1 MGVMAGKGG
10 CAVFCENCGKKLPEG
25 AKFCTE
31 CGAPVASSAE
41 PEETVAPEMTE
52 TEAPATATVS
62 ETVTPIETDRVS
74 ETAKSASAI
83 SETATV
89 TTVAGTDG
97 MSGGVRIE
105 HKGNETWRDKY
116 LNWEGRL
123 NRKPYIWRG
132 IFLNCFAY
140 FATRISFFLFGDS
153 TLAAFLAFGV
163 SLLCFLSASS
173 LSIRRLHDLDR
184 NGWFWLLCFIP
195 LVNFFLGI
203 YLLFFRGTKGENR
216 YGPDPLA

>member
-1 MGVMAGKGG
+1 M
-10 CAVFCENCGKKLPEG
+10 FCENCGKKLPEG

-31 CGAPVASSAE
+31 CGAPVASSAR
-41 PEETVAPEMTE
+41 PEETVAPEIPE
-52 TEAPATATVS
+52 TEDPAAAVMP
-62 ETVTPIETDRVS
+62 ETEPFVETEHVS
-74 ETAKSASAI
+74 ETAESAPAV
-83 SETATV
+83 SEIAATTA
-89 TTVAGTDG
+89 AGTTH
-97 MSGGVRIE
+97 RAYAE
-105 HKGNETWRDKY
+105 HKGNETWKDKY

-140 FATRISFFLFGDS
+140 FVTRISFFLFGDS

-173 LSIRRLHDLDR
+173 LSIRRLHDLNR

-203 YLLFFRGTKGENR
+203 YLLFFRGTEGENR

>member
-1 MGVMAGKGG
+1 M
-10 CAVFCENCGKKLPEG
+10 FCENCGKKLPEG

-31 CGAPVASSAE
+31 CGASVESFVE
-41 PEETVAPEMTE
+41 PEEAVASETTAPTAAVMPETE
-52 TEAPATATVS
+52 TFVKAEHAPDTAESASAVSEIATAT
-62 ETVTPIETDRVS
+62 
-74 ETAKSASAI
+74 
-83 SETATV
+83 TATE
-89 TTVAGTDG
+89 AAG

-105 HKGNETWRDKY
+105 HKGNETWKDKY

-140 FATRISFFLFGDS
+140 FATRIFFFLFGDS

-163 SLLCFLSASS
+163 SILCFLSASS
-173 LSIRRLHDLDR
+173 LSIRRLHDLNR
-184 NGWFWLLCFIP
+184 NGWFWLLCFVP

-203 YLLFFRGTKGENR
+203 YLFFFRGTEGENR

>member
-1 MGVMAGKGG
+1 M
-10 CAVFCENCGKKLPEG
+10 FCENCGKKLPEG

-31 CGAPVASSAE
+31 CGAPVASSART
-41 PEETVAPEMTE
+41 EETVAPEMPE
-52 TEAPATATVS
+52 TEAPAAAIMPEPEPSV
-62 ETVTPIETDRVS
+62 ETEHVS
-74 ETAKSASAI
+74 ETAESAPAV
-83 SETATV
+83 SEIAATTA
-89 TTVAGTDG
+89 AGTAH
-97 MSGGVRIE
+97 RAYTE
-105 HKGNETWRDKY
+105 HKGNETWKDKY

-140 FATRISFFLFGDS
+140 FVTRISFFLFGDS

-173 LSIRRLHDLDR
+173 LSIRRLHDLNR

-203 YLLFFRGTKGENR
+203 YLLFFRGTEGENR

>member
-1 MGVMAGKGG
+1 M
-10 CAVFCENCGKKLPEG
+10 FCENCGKKLPEG

-41 PEETVAPEMTE
+41 PEETVAPVMPE
-52 TEAPATATVS
+52 TEAPAAAIMPEPEPSV
-62 ETVTPIETDRVS
+62 ETEHVS
-74 ETAKSASAI
+74 ETAESAPAV
-83 SETATV
+83 SEIAATTA
-89 TTVAGTDG
+89 AGATH
-97 MSGGVRIE
+97 RAYTE
-105 HKGNETWRDKY
+105 HKGNETWKDKY

-140 FATRISFFLFGDS
+140 FVTRISFFLFGDS

-173 LSIRRLHDLDR
+173 LSIRRLHDLNR

-203 YLLFFRGTKGENR
+203 YLLFFRGTEGENR

>member
-1 MGVMAGKGG
+1 M
-10 CAVFCENCGKKLPEG
+10 FCENCGKKLPEG

-31 CGAPVASSAE
+31 CGAPVASSAR
-41 PEETVAPEMTE
+41 PEETVAPEMPE
-52 TEAPATATVS
+52 TEAPAAAVMP
-62 ETVTPIETDRVS
+62 ETEPSVETEHVS
-74 ETAKSASAI
+74 ETAESAPAV
-83 SETATV
+83 SEIAATTA
-89 TTVAGTDG
+89 AGTTH
-97 MSGGVRIE
+97 RAYAE
-105 HKGNETWRDKY
+105 HKGNETWKDKY

-140 FATRISFFLFGDS
+140 FVTRISFFLFGDS

-173 LSIRRLHDLDR
+173 LSIRRLHDLNR

-203 YLLFFRGTKGENR
+203 YLLFFRGTEGENR